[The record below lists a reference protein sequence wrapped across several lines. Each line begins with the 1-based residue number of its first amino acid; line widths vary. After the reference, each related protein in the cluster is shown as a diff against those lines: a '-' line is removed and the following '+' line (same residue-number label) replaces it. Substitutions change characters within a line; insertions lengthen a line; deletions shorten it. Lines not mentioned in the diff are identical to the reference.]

1 MTPEQI
7 KERCVDVMYEL
18 KEMIISEESSNEY
31 LYEQRLAKLE
41 SLYREA
47 MAKGLEMAVAK
58 IDERVA
64 HYLCTRDVDRLTRDI
79 QMNEAYGIRDACRK
93 QVNTLKETTCDTSS

>member
-47 MAKGLEMAVAK
+47 MAKGLEMAMIEA
-58 IDERVA
+58 A
-64 HYLCTRDVDRLTRDI
+64 NRDFGDGDDFVQWCYKHIT
-79 QMNEAYGIRDACRK
+79 
-93 QVNTLKETTCDTSS
+93 TLKEAPQ